1 MFAFIPLAP
10 LVGALEAERQAR
22 ASRAAHDHAADA
34 ACYMA
39 AAWRRADPDV
49 IDVEAREVPEP
60 RLLEHAEA
68 APK

>member
-1 MFAFIPLAP
+1 MFAFVPLSA
-10 LVGALEAERQAR
+10 LVGTLKAERQAR
-22 ASRAAHDHAADA
+22 DAAADA

-60 RLLEHAEA
+60 RLIGHAEA
-68 APK
+68 ATK